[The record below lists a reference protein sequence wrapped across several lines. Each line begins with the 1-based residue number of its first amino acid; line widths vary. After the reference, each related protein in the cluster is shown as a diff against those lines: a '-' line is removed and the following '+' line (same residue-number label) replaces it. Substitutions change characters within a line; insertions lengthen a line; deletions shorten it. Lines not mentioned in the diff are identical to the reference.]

1 MEELHHV
8 PVLVEEVVSTLVSE
22 KTEIFVDATLGL
34 GGHSEE
40 ILKRY
45 EWVRVIGVDVDE
57 EEIKIANERLK
68 QFGKRLTIVK
78 GNYRDL
84 DKIVTR
90 LGLGLV
96 DAVLFDLGISSY
108 HLNSKRGFSFLE
120 DEFLDMRMDKS
131 QRLTAYDVVNKY
143 PFKRLK
149 EIIRTYGEERE
160 AFRLADAIVR
170 SRKLKEIKT
179 AKELAEIVGKAK
191 KRRTR
196 LHPATLTFQ
205 AIRIE
210 VNREIDNLKEGLK
223 KATDVLRKGG
233 RIGVISFHSIEDRVV
248 KEFVKKEG
256 SLIPI
261 TKKPIIPSKEE
272 ILKNPRSRSAKLRV
286 AEKV

>member
-160 AFRLADAIVR
+160 AFRLAEAIVR

>member
-84 DKIVTR
+84 DKIIMG
-90 LGLGLV
+90 LGLGFV

-149 EIIRTYGEERE
+149 EIIRIYGEERE

>member
-8 PVLVEEVVSTLVSE
+8 PVLVEEVVGTLVSE

-84 DKIVTR
+84 DKIIMG

>member
-8 PVLVEEVVSTLVSE
+8 PVLVEEVVGTLVSE

-84 DKIVTR
+84 DKIIMG

-233 RIGVISFHSIEDRVV
+233 RMGVISFHSIEDRVV

>member
-1 MEELHHV
+1 MEELRHV

-84 DKIVTR
+84 DKIIMG
-90 LGLGLV
+90 LGLGFV

-170 SRKLKEIKT
+170 RRKLKEIKT